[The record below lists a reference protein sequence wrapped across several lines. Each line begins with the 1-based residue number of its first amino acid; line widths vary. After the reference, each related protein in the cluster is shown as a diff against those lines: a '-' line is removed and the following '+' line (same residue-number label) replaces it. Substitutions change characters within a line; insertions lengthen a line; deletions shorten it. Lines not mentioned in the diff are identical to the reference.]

1 MLSLLIISNNPKA
14 KLIQDSIQPLLE
26 TEIGLVADFEQGLN
40 ELFDKNP
47 ATVIIHERIEGV
59 SCDAVV
65 RYVRQMLGSDAPT
78 FIMTHEGN
86 AGIRPEKGLCE
97 VVVDLNQSNEMLVA
111 EVSSLLDRIAGG
123 EQLTDAGLQP
133 HSQPISVEPAHGA
146 AEARIE
152 PGTLA
157 EEPLP
162 DPNAPSAGSE
172 AGNSRQPR
180 ILLVEDNLISQQL
193 TLARLINLGYKVDI
207 APNGQKAITALESI
221 NYDLVIMDWLMPLMD
236 GLEATARIR
245 DKQSKVLNHD
255 VPVIALTSNKE
266 PGDREKC
273 LEAGMSD
280 YLVKPVK
287 KDYLAEV
294 LEKWLKNP
302 RADGSEQPPA
312 TEAEEQAGSEK
323 RPPKK
328 KPAKAAKAA
337 TPSESEALASDQAVA
352 SPENQALV
360 SDIFARKPPEESLST
375 GENLEQVI
383 AELTLKLQNAVE
395 QLQDERAEREEAEEQ
410 LNQARMA
417 AEAANEQ
424 LQVELAKR
432 KEAEERLEQA
442 RLAAEAADE
451 QLQIEFAVHKDAEE
465 KSSQARIAA
474 ESANEQLQAEL
485 AEHKNA
491 EEKLNQAR
499 LAAEAV
505 NEQLQIE
512 RAEHEDAE
520 EKLNQARLA
529 TEAVNEQLQAEHAE
543 REAAEELLKQARM
556 AAEAADEQLQ
566 VEFGAHKD
574 AEEKLNDARIAT
586 EAVVEQLRAELA
598 ERIAAEEQLNQA
610 RIAAEAA
617 NELLKAENA
626 ERQQLE
632 SSLQQSA
639 TELNLELQTVV
650 EQLQVELAERE
661 DAEEKLKQAKIAAE
675 AENEQLQAELAERE
689 EAEEQLKRAKTAAEA
704 ANEQLQVELVERK
717 NAAEKL
723 NLALIAAESAREQ
736 LQIELADALRAPAAV
751 TGTINAAPSPTD
763 FYISTSTAEEKELFP
778 EEKPLAF
785 AEKSPSGS
793 RNWIVLLTAL
803 VLLSSVAGGLYLFKK
818 KPQTPPVSDGAKT
831 AAPVATPTPGA
842 KTPLAV
848 KQPAVP
854 SPPSPPDKKAIT
866 SQAKPVPALNSPLP
880 SFVTVSGRDK
890 EYSVKN
896 PGWERYVDSKH
907 DVRIYRLAGKIKA
920 VQVLAAKSQVIAS
933 SFMRTA
939 LREVSGRSE
948 YKEISREVK
957 EGFLI
962 QRNSVG
968 PKSKLTV
975 YRMQP
980 SEKIS
985 AFVVKLE

>member
-14 KLIQDSIQPLLE
+14 KLIQDSIQPLVE

-410 LNQARMA
+410 LNQARLA

-465 KSSQARIAA
+465 KSSQARI
-474 ESANEQLQAEL
+474 
-485 AEHKNA
+485 
-491 EEKLNQAR
+491 
-499 LAAEAV
+499 AAEAV

-617 NELLKAENA
+617 NELLQAENA

-763 FYISTSTAEEKELFP
+763 FYINTSTAEEKELFP

>member
-14 KLIQDSIQPLLE
+14 KLIQDSIQPLVE

-474 ESANEQLQAEL
+474 E
-485 AEHKNA
+485 
-491 EEKLNQAR
+491 
-499 LAAEAV
+499 AV

-598 ERIAAEEQLNQA
+598 ERIAAEERLNQA

-907 DVRIYRLAGKIKA
+907 DIRIYRLAGKIKA